1 MGLGIDLYGWQI
13 GGGIKKKL
21 KKNIIRLYNCY
32 VLSQNQNQD
41 KLSFIIK
48 KRLDNKIME
57 LKNLEGGTYD
67 ELELTIKNKLI
78 NEIFNNLDKSD
89 IQQQIKSHF
98 ILLDNITIKY
108 IINYII
114 CNKDLKILEIYKQ
127 IYHNNNQVGGAP
139 KSPKELFVEFMTINT
154 CPPHIINKENDFKNY
169 LLTKIFEILSV
180 INIEKIIKEKLVN
193 KN

>member
-1 MGLGIDLYGWQI
+1 MGWGINIFGVQI

-48 KRLDNKIME
+48 KRLDNKIIE

-67 ELELTIKNKLI
+67 ELLIKNKLI
-78 NEIFNNLDKSD
+78 EIIFNNLDKSD

-98 ILLDNITIKY
+98 ILLDNIIIKNVIKY
-108 IINYII
+108 IIL
-114 CNKDLKILEIYKQ
+114 NKDLKILEIYKQ
-127 IYHNNNQVGGAP
+127 IYHNNNQVAGAP
-139 KSPKELFVEFMTINT
+139 KSPTELFVEFMTINT
-154 CPPHIINKENDFKNY
+154 CPPHINNKENDFKNY
-169 LLTKIFEILSV
+169 LLTKAFDILSV
-180 INIEKIIKEKLVN
+180 INIEKIVKQKLVN